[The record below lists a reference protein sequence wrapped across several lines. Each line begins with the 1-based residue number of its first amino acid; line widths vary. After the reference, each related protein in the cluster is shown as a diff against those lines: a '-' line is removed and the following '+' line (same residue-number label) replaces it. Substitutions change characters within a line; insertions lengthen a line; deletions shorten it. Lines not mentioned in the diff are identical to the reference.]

1 MRLHRFV
8 TVLFPKQTFRL
19 RAVTQY
25 STISAFTFQ
34 AIRSIF
40 NLFKLTTILRGSTS
54 LYVKGTLMNLYDNQP
69 LTVAEL
75 RRLQALENRYRNAAR
90 EVFTNRVEYYHRF
103 TGGHYTSI
111 TIRDQKTRWG
121 SCSAKGN
128 LNFNWKLVL
137 MPLFRLIYL
146 QKFLVT

>member
-1 MRLHRFV
+1 MRLRRFV
-8 TVLFPKQTFRL
+8 TGLISETDISFRL

-90 EVFTNRVEYYHRF
+90 EVFTNRVNTT
-103 TGGHYTSI
+103 TGSPVGTTLLSPSVTRRPAGEAVPREELYPSI
-111 TIRDQKTRWG
+111 T
-121 SCSAKGN
+121 A
-128 LNFNWKLVL
+128 
-137 MPLFRLIYL
+137 
-146 QKFLVT
+146 